1 MQPGRRIAFDYGD
14 VRIGVAITDSSGIL
28 ATPLEFLTNNT
39 NNAEQLRS
47 NLIDVY
53 ETYSP
58 IYTAIGYPIHLSGS
72 ESAKSVS
79 VSKFAE
85 LISEISS
92 APIYMIDERMTTV
105 SASRT
110 LRDAGLDA
118 KSAKGEIDSM
128 AAVAI
133 LDSALNQERIQGEPM
148 NRFKP

>member
-28 ATPLEFLTNNT
+28 ATPLEFLSNSP
-39 NNAEQLRS
+39 EQLRTD
-47 NLIDVY
+47 LINVY
-53 ETYSP
+53 ETYLP
-58 IYTAIGYPIHLSGS
+58 IYTAVGYPLHLSGS

-79 VSKFAE
+79 VTKFVE
-85 LISEISS
+85 LITEISP
-92 APIYMIDERMTTV
+92 APIYLIDERMTTV

-110 LRDAGLDA
+110 LRDAGLNA

-148 NRFKP
+148 NRFEA